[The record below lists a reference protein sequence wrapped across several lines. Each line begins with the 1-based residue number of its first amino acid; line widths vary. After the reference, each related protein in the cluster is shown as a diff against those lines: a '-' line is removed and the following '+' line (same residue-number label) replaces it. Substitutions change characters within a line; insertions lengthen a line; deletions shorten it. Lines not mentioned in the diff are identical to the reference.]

1 MVFKLVRS
9 MLQEEAAAPAAAGSI
24 TGTYNATQD
33 PTIIDA
39 PAPRPDQLPMGSSR
53 NTWPNIVNNKRTIIF
68 CTTQFHYLKNR
79 ENCIH
84 DFTGG
89 PLLA

>member
-1 MVFKLVRS
+1 
-9 MLQEEAAAPAAAGSI
+9 MLEGDEAPAKP
-24 TGTYNATQD
+24 D
-33 PTIIDA
+33 PTAVGDELNILDA

-53 NTWPNIVNNKRTIIF
+53 NTWPNIVNNKRTVVF
-68 CTTQFHYLKNR
+68 CTTQFHYLRNR